1 MASAWTPLANLTLG
15 SASSSVTFSSI
26 SGAYKDLVLV
36 IGGTIGLPGTAKMR
50 FNSDSGG
57 NYNYVTMYGTGSSS
71 GSGNYASSTEHQL
84 QFNGVWW
91 STVGSLKIQ
100 VFDYSA
106 TDKHKA
112 TLVRND
118 SAAYATEAIAGRWA
132 STAAITSLQVS
143 TFSADTF
150 AVGSTFALYGVSA

>member
-1 MASAWTPLANLTLG
+1 MPSAIKPLANITLG
-15 SASSSVTFSSI
+15 STATSVTFSSI
-26 SGAYKDLVLV
+26 SGAYRDLLLV

-50 FNSDSGG
+50 FNNDSGG
-57 NYNYVTMYGTGSSS
+57 NYNYVTMFGTGSTT

-106 TDKHKA
+106 TNKHKS

-118 SAAYATEAIAGRWA
+118 SAAYATEALAGRWA

-150 AVGSTFALYGVSA
+150 AAGSTFALYGVSA